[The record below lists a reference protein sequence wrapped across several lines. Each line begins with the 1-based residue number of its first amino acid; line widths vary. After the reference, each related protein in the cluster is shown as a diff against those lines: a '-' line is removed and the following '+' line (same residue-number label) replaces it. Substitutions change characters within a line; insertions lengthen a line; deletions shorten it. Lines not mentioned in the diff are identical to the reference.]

1 VSDVKQIV
9 AFVKTT
15 VMGGFFLILPIAVIA
30 ILLGQVVAALAGVA
44 QSLAQ
49 WSPVKSVWGV
59 EVALLV
65 AVALALL
72 LCFLAGLVVRT
83 ALGGRAVARLE
94 RVVLERIPG
103 YALVKNLTH
112 RFVPGTQENVAFA
125 RLDTSGARS
134 LVFVVEQLDDGG
146 VVVFLPMAPTPT
158 VGTVHVVRPEDLQH
172 LDVSMTDAVGCLT
185 QWGIGVRDLLRNGA
199 GESAARESAR

>member
-1 VSDVKQIV
+1 MKQSV

-15 VMGGFFLILPIAVIA
+15 ALGGFFLILPIAVIA

-44 QSLAQ
+44 QSLTQ
-49 WSPVKSVWGV
+49 WSPVESVWGV

-65 AVALALL
+65 ALALVLL

-83 ALGGRAVARLE
+83 AFGGRAVARLE

-103 YALVKNLTH
+103 YAIVKNLTQ
-112 RFVPGTQENVAFA
+112 RFAPGTEGNVAFA
-125 RLDTSGARS
+125 RLQANGARA
-134 LVFVVEQLDDGG
+134 LVFVVEELEDGG

-172 LDVSMTDAVGCLT
+172 LEVSMADAVTCLT

-199 GESAARESAR
+199 RASAARKSAR